1 MWFYWNVHRCGKR
14 NLLITMHKNGLRQP
28 FSIQND
34 RIKSTEITKITN
46 MIDIFIVF
54 FFHLFDYV
62 LVYVSIFIAEYQD
75 LAICFI
81 SFHFICHETLCNVSH
96 LHRFRYNVI
105 CVCVFFFLCFRQRW
119 KEIRVCLHYKY
130 TQQMCWLRPNTP
142 NVINDGSVDR
152 HQWVVIYG
160 STCMRERHNVPSL
173 RCIQNCHSHSVR
185 VIWCKNGAK
194 RMWRENVST
203 HADGTPE
210 NAISNFH
217 WALDAVALHI

>member
-1 MWFYWNVHRCGKR
+1 MWEAKLADYHAQKWSSSTVQYSKR
-14 NLLITMHKNGLRQP
+14 
-28 FSIQND
+28 QN
-34 RIKSTEITKITN
+34 KIN
-46 MIDIFIVF
+46 RNNENHEYDWYIYSV